1 LAATVLYKSALL
13 YELLMVILYGRHY
26 SGRYK
31 VIADMIPAQSS
42 VLDLCC
48 GPAVL
53 YHRYLHQKSVAY
65 TGLDLSETFI
75 KHLSAR
81 GGQGQVWDLKESAA
95 LPAADYVVMQ
105 ASLYQFLP
113 DPQPIVDRMLRA
125 ARRQVILAEPIR
137 NITSSKLAPLAF
149 IGRRF
154 TDPGDGQSDH
164 RFTEETLDLF
174 FNRYSSQLSK
184 AFSIPGGRE
193 KVFVLNSRP
202 LPDGHQLREDG

>member
-1 LAATVLYKSALL
+1 MAATVLYKSALL

-81 GGQGQVWDLKESAA
+81 GGQGQVWDLRESAA
-95 LPAADYVVMQ
+95 LPGADYVVMQ

-125 ARRQVILAEPIR
+125 ARRKVILAEPVR

-149 IGRRF
+149 LGRHF
-154 TDPGDGQSDH
+154 TDPGDGQSAH
-164 RFTEETLDLF
+164 RFTEDTLDRF
-174 FNRYSSQLSK
+174 FSRYASRLNM

-193 KVFVLNSRP
+193 KVIVLHSDSS
-202 LPDGHQLREDG
+202 LILAGSEKG

>member
-1 LAATVLYKSALL
+1 
-13 YELLMVILYGRHY
+13 
-26 SGRYK
+26 
-31 VIADMIPAQSS
+31 
-42 VLDLCC
+42 
-48 GPAVL
+48 
-53 YHRYLHQKSVAY
+53 
-65 TGLDLSETFI
+65 
-75 KHLSAR
+75 
-81 GGQGQVWDLKESAA
+81 
-95 LPAADYVVMQ
+95 MQ

-125 ARRQVILAEPIR
+125 ARRKVILAEPVR